1 MTSPRRPSP
10 LNPRPL
16 LISKRRAPQVRRFAF
31 QAAQRPGLALLSAAA
46 VILAACAPSLPT
58 ESEATQKVTVFTNGT
73 IYTGLIDPET
83 GAPATVSG
91 VLVDPDGRILAT
103 IPPMS
108 ADWGDDPSEINMID
122 LGGAFLYPGFTD
134 AHAHLRG
141 IGERELTLN
150 LEGTASVDELVTR
163 VEAELDGKPAASV
176 LEGRGWIETGWPEG
190 RMPMASDLDPVSGN
204 HKVILGRSDG
214 HALVA
219 NSAALAA
226 AGITDATPDPEGGK
240 IERDAAG
247 KATGILIDAAMTLVA
262 PLLSQPDD
270 AAVSEALE
278 TGAKLY
284 ASRGWTGL
292 HNMSVGAREA
302 PLMAALD
309 ADGRLPLRVYNA
321 FDAEAFAIAGGRLH
335 ETDTITNRAVK
346 LYMDGALGSRGAQ
359 LIAPYSDRPE
369 TSGLSLLDDDR
380 LASLMAQA
388 KAANVQLAIHAIG
401 DLANRR
407 ILDAVDAGG
416 YGADQ
421 RWRIE
426 HAQVIHVDDL
436 ARLAVSGLI
445 ASMQPSHAIGD
456 LYFAPDRLGLDR
468 LRGAYAWATLLDTG
482 TVIAGGSDAPV
493 EVGSPV
499 IEFYAAVARKDLKG
513 FSGEGW
519 QPEEALSRTRALAL
533 FTTGPAFASFREA
546 DLGTIEPGKL
556 ADFTVFDRDLM
567 TVAEGDILKA
577 EPVMTVIGG
586 EIVWRR

>member
-1 MTSPRRPSP
+1 MR
-10 LNPRPL
+10 
-16 LISKRRAPQVRRFAF
+16 
-31 QAAQRPGLALLSAAA
+31 LALLSAASLL
-46 VILAACAPSLPT
+46 LAACAPALPT
-58 ESEATQKVTVFTNGT
+58 ETEATEKVTVFTNGT
-73 IYTGLIDPET
+73 IYTGLTDAAGAAQTVT
-83 GAPATVSG
+83 GVVVG
-91 VLVDPDGRILAT
+91 EDGRIIAT

-108 ADWGDDPSEINMID
+108 ADWSEEEINLID
-122 LGGAFLYPGFTD
+122 LDGAFLYPGFTD
-134 AHAHLRG
+134 AHVHLLG
-141 IGERELTLN
+141 VGERELTLN
-150 LEGTASVDELVTR
+150 LEGTASVAELVTR
-163 VEAELDGKPAASV
+163 VEAELEGKPEGSV
-176 LEGRGWIETGWPEG
+176 LVGRGWIETGWPEG
-190 RMPMASDLDPVSGN
+190 RMPMASDLDPVSGS

-219 NSAALAA
+219 NTAVLAA
-226 AGITDATPDPEGGK
+226 AGITDETADPSGGK
-240 IERDAAG
+240 IERGPDG
-247 KATGILIDAAMTLVA
+247 KATGILIDAAMGLVQ
-262 PLLSQPDD
+262 PLIAEPDD
-270 AAVSEALE
+270 AAVALALE

-284 ASRGWTGL
+284 ASRGWTGG
-292 HNMSVGAREA
+292 HNMSVSVREA

-309 ADGRLPLRVYNA
+309 GEGRLPLRLYNA
-321 FDAEAFAIAGGRLH
+321 FDSSAFAIAEGRLH

-359 LIAPYSDRPE
+359 LIQPYADRPD
-369 TSGLSLLDDDR
+369 TSGLSLLDDEG
-380 LASLMAQA
+380 LAAFMAQA

-407 ILDAVDAGG
+407 ILEAYETGG
-416 YGADQ
+416 YDKSL

-426 HAQVIHVDDL
+426 HAQVIHPDDL
-436 ARLAVSGLI
+436 ARVASGGLI

-456 LYFAPDRLGLDR
+456 LFFAPARLGMDR
-468 LRGAYAWATLLDTG
+468 LRGAYAWATLLDLG

-493 EVGSPV
+493 EVGSPT

-519 QPEEALSRTRALAL
+519 HPEEAVSRARALAL

-567 TVAEGDILKA
+567 TIPEGDILKA

-586 EIVWRR
+586 EVVWRR

>member
-1 MTSPRRPSP
+1 MR
-10 LNPRPL
+10 
-16 LISKRRAPQVRRFAF
+16 
-31 QAAQRPGLALLSAAA
+31 LALLSAAA
-46 VILAACAPSLPT
+46 LSLVACAPALPT
-58 ESEATQKVTVFTNGT
+58 ETEATEKVTVFTNGT
-73 IYTGLIDPET
+73 IYTGLGDAAGVPQTVT
-83 GAPATVSG
+83 GVVVGA
-91 VLVDPDGRILAT
+91 DGRIIAT

-108 ADWGDDPSEINMID
+108 ADWSEEEVNVVD
-122 LGGAFLYPGFTD
+122 LGGAFMFPGFTD
-134 AHAHLRG
+134 AHVHLSG
-141 IGERELTLN
+141 VGERELTLN

-163 VEAELDGKPAASV
+163 VEAELEGKPDGSV
-176 LEGRGWIETGWPEG
+176 LVGRGWIETGWPED
-190 RMPMASDLDPVSGN
+190 RMPMASDLDPVSGT

-226 AGITDATPDPEGGK
+226 SGITSETPDPAGGK
-240 IERDAAG
+240 IERDASG
-247 KATGILIDAAMTLVA
+247 KATGILIDAAMGLVQA
-262 PLLSQPDD
+262 LIAEPDD
-270 AAVSEALE
+270 AAVSLALE

-284 ASRGWTGL
+284 ASRGWTGG
-292 HNMSVGAREA
+292 HNMSVTAREA

-309 ADGRLPLRVYNA
+309 GEGRLPLRLYNA
-321 FDAEAFAIAGGRLH
+321 FDASAFNIAEGRLN

-359 LIAPYSDRPE
+359 LIEPYADRPD
-369 TSGLSLLDDDR
+369 TSGLSLLDDDG
-380 LASLMAQA
+380 LAAFMARA
-388 KAANVQLAIHAIG
+388 KAADVQLAIHAIG

-407 ILDAVDAGG
+407 ILEAYETGG
-416 YGADQ
+416 FDKSL

-426 HAQVIHVDDL
+426 HAQVIHPDDL
-436 ARLAVSGLI
+436 ARVATGGLI

-456 LYFAPDRLGLDR
+456 LFFAPARLGMDR
-468 LRGAYAWATLLDTG
+468 LRGAYAWATLLDLG

-493 EVGSPV
+493 EVGSPT

-519 QPEEALSRTRALAL
+519 HPEEAVSRARALAL

-556 ADFTVFDRDLM
+556 ADFTVFDHDLM
-567 TVAEGDILKA
+567 TIPEGDILKA

-586 EIVWRR
+586 EVVWRR

>member
-1 MTSPRRPSP
+1 MRLT
-10 LNPRPL
+10 
-16 LISKRRAPQVRRFAF
+16 
-31 QAAQRPGLALLSAAA
+31 LLSAAA
-46 VILAACAPSLPT
+46 LSLVACAPALPT
-58 ESEATQKVTVFTNGT
+58 ETEATEKVTVFTNGT
-73 IYTGLIDPET
+73 IYTGLGDAAGVPQTVT
-83 GAPATVSG
+83 GVVVGA
-91 VLVDPDGRILAT
+91 DGRIIAT

-108 ADWGDDPSEINMID
+108 ADWSEEEVNVVD
-122 LGGAFLYPGFTD
+122 LGGAYMFPGFTD
-134 AHAHLRG
+134 AHVHLSG
-141 IGERELTLN
+141 VGERELTLN

-163 VEAELDGKPAASV
+163 VEAELEGKPEGSV
-176 LEGRGWIETGWPEG
+176 LVGRGWIETGWPEG
-190 RMPMASDLDPVSGN
+190 RMPMASDLDPVSGT

-226 AGITDATPDPEGGK
+226 SGITSETPDPAGGK
-240 IERDAAG
+240 IERDASG
-247 KATGILIDAAMTLVA
+247 KATGILIDAAMGLVQ
-262 PLLSQPDD
+262 PLIAEPDD
-270 AAVSEALE
+270 AAVSLALE

-284 ASRGWTGL
+284 ASRGWTGG
-292 HNMSVGAREA
+292 HNMSVTAREA
-302 PLMAALD
+302 RLMATLD
-309 ADGRLPLRVYNA
+309 WEGHLPLRLYNA
-321 FDAEAFAIAGGRLH
+321 LDSDAFSTAENREH

-359 LIAPYSDRPE
+359 LIEPYTDRPD
-369 TSGLSLLDDDR
+369 TSGLSLLDDDG
-380 LASLMAQA
+380 LAAFMARA
-388 KAANVQLAIHAIG
+388 KAADVQLAIHAIG

-407 ILDAVDAGG
+407 ILEAWETGG
-416 YGADQ
+416 YDKSL

-426 HAQVIHVDDL
+426 HAQVIHPDDL
-436 ARLAVSGLI
+436 ARVASGGLI

-456 LYFAPDRLGLDR
+456 LFFAPARLGMDR
-468 LRGAYAWATLLDTG
+468 LRGAYAWATLLDLG

-493 EVGSPV
+493 EVGSPT

-519 QPEEALSRTRALAL
+519 HPEEAVSRARALAL

-567 TVAEGDILKA
+567 TIPEGDILQA

-586 EIVWRR
+586 EVVWRR

>member
-1 MTSPRRPSP
+1 MRLT
-10 LNPRPL
+10 
-16 LISKRRAPQVRRFAF
+16 
-31 QAAQRPGLALLSAAA
+31 LLSAAA
-46 VILAACAPSLPT
+46 LSLVACAPALPT
-58 ESEATQKVTVFTNGT
+58 ETEATEKVTVFTNGT
-73 IYTGLIDPET
+73 IYTGLGDAAGVPQTVT
-83 GAPATVSG
+83 GVVVGA
-91 VLVDPDGRILAT
+91 DGRIIAT

-108 ADWGDDPSEINMID
+108 ADWSEEEVNVVD
-122 LGGAFLYPGFTD
+122 LGGAYMFPGFTD
-134 AHAHLRG
+134 AHVHLSG
-141 IGERELTLN
+141 VGERELTLN

-163 VEAELDGKPAASV
+163 VEAELEGKPEGSV
-176 LEGRGWIETGWPEG
+176 LVGRGWIETGWPEG
-190 RMPMASDLDPVSGN
+190 RMPMASDLDPVSGR

-226 AGITDATPDPEGGK
+226 SGITSETPDPAGGK
-240 IERDAAG
+240 IERDASG
-247 KATGILIDAAMTLVA
+247 KATGILIDAAMGLVQ
-262 PLLSQPDD
+262 PLIAEPDD
-270 AAVSEALE
+270 AAVSLALE

-284 ASRGWTGL
+284 ASRGWAGG
-292 HNMSVGAREA
+292 HNMSVTAREA
-302 PLMAALD
+302 RLMATLD
-309 ADGRLPLRVYNA
+309 GEGRLPLRLYNA
-321 FDAEAFAIAGGRLH
+321 FDASAFDIAEGRLN

-359 LIAPYSDRPE
+359 LIEPYTDRQD
-369 TSGLSLLDDDR
+369 TSGLSLLDDDG
-380 LASLMAQA
+380 LAAFMARA
-388 KAANVQLAIHAIG
+388 KAADVQLAIHAIG

-407 ILDAVDAGG
+407 ILEAWEAGG
-416 YGADQ
+416 YDKSL

-426 HAQVIHVDDL
+426 HAQVIHPDDL
-436 ARLAVSGLI
+436 ARVASGGLI

-456 LYFAPDRLGLDR
+456 LFFAPARLGMDR
-468 LRGAYAWATLLDTG
+468 LRGAYAWATLLDLG

-493 EVGSPV
+493 EVGSPT

-519 QPEEALSRTRALAL
+519 HPEEAVSRTRALAL

-567 TVAEGDILKA
+567 TIPEGDILQA

-586 EIVWRR
+586 EVVWRR